1 VVPTV
6 SLSRQGPEPTCTPPW
21 RGCSYMYALSNKS
34 SWAGYFPPSVLGK
47 TCAAAGLVRGEGQM
61 APKAPKTP
69 SRGLVAGGRTPLTQ
83 HSARAPCA
91 RSAGQEDT
99 RASMEVAT
107 HQTRDQQPFAQ
118 VGGRRWKK
126 NRRRRTHPSIHACHG
141 AAASKTAFSP
151 QGDADPALLSDAM
164 QQLAKVALLLITP
177 RLPCHRAHINTEL
190 LGEGQRGRRWLNT
203 YSSLMAQRV
212 PRCDV
217 ERISRKGAGL

>member
-1 VVPTV
+1 MVPTV

-164 QQLAKVALLLITP
+164 QRNWQKW
-177 RLPCHRAHINTEL
+177 PCF
-190 LGEGQRGRRWLNT
+190 
-203 YSSLMAQRV
+203 
-212 PRCDV
+212 
-217 ERISRKGAGL
+217 